1 MYHYFK
7 KQLST
12 VDKWW
17 LEKFV
22 EIYRICE
29 KWCRNLS
36 KNAKFVEKYC
46 RNREKWCLI
55 CEKWC
60 RNLSKN
66 AKFVEKCEICRKMMS
81 NCRNGEKCCRK
92 ILSNYV
98 ELCRN
103 RSKLRNLSKNIV
115 EIAKNDVEVY
125 RNGEICR
132 NLSNNVEIFRN
143 GEICRKRVFGFLP
156 LYKERKAIHV
166 VGPGALRRLSKTC
179 FRIFP
184 PHMKK
189 KKSHSYCG
197 KSIKKLLEK
206 FQ

>member
-1 MYHYFK
+1 MM
-7 KQLST
+7 S
-12 VDKWW
+12 
-17 LEKFV
+17 
-22 EIYRICE
+22 
-29 KWCRNLS
+29 
-36 KNAKFVEKYC
+36 KFVEKCKIC
-46 RNREKWCLI
+46 RKILSKSRKMMSKNIVEL
-55 CEKWC
+55 C
-60 RNLSKN
+60 RIMSKN
-66 AKFVEKCEICRKMMS
+66 AKFVEKCKICRKMMS

-166 VGPGALRRLSKTC
+166 AGPGAVRRLSKTC

-189 KKSHSYCG
+189 RKVIHTAGSLSKNY
-197 KSIKKLLEK
+197 
-206 FQ
+206 

>member
-1 MYHYFK
+1 M
-7 KQLST
+7 
-12 VDKWW
+12 
-17 LEKFV
+17 
-22 EIYRICE
+22 
-29 KWCRNLS
+29 S

-132 NLSNNVEIFRN
+132 NLSNNVEICRIMSKFFEMAKFVENVFLDFSPYIRKEKPFMWW
-143 GEICRKRVFGFLP
+143 GPGPWDGCRKRVFGFSHLTW
-156 LYKERKAIHV
+156 KKRKVIHTA
-166 VGPGALRRLSKTC
+166 GSLS
-179 FRIFP
+179 
-184 PHMKK
+184 
-189 KKSHSYCG
+189 
-197 KSIKKLLEK
+197 KKLLEK